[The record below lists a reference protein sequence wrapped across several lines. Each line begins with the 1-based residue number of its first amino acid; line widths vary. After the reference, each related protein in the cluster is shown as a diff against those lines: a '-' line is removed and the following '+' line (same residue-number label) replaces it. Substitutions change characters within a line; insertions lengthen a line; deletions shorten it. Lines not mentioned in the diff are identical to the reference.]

1 MISLWHHRLDP
12 ASRLVRLMLSEYG
25 VAFDLEDV
33 SPWEREPRFLE
44 VNPAATLPVLFDGDG
59 GAVVGPLAVIHHIER
74 FYAPEAV
81 AGLIPADAAG
91 QAETWR
97 LIEWVL
103 GKLNDE
109 VTRYVVE
116 EKIGKR
122 ELRSGSPEPAV
133 LRAAKH
139 NLGEHLHY
147 FAFLFATR
155 TWLVGKEM
163 TLADFALAAHFS
175 CLDYL
180 GDIDWTAAGEAKD
193 WYARLKSRPAFRP
206 LLTDRVSGMPA
217 TSTYADLDF

>member
-1 MISLWHHRLDP
+1 MI
-12 ASRLVRLMLSEYG
+12 RLMLAEYG
-25 VAFDLEDV
+25 VAFDLDEV
-33 SPWEREPRFLE
+33 SPWKREQAFLE
-44 VNPAATLPVLFDGDG
+44 VNPAATLPVLFDDE
-59 GAVVGPLAVIHHIER
+59 GAVVVGPLAAIHHIER
-74 FYAPEAV
+74 FHAPEAV
-81 AGLIPADAAG
+81 GGLVPTDPAG

-97 LIEWVL
+97 LTEWAL
-103 GKLNDE
+103 GKFNDE
-109 VTRYVVE
+109 VTRYVIE

-139 NLGEHLHY
+139 NLAEHLQY

-155 TWLVGKEM
+155 SWVAGKEL

-180 GDIDWTAAGEAKD
+180 GDIDWDAAGEAKD

-206 LLTDRVSGMPA
+206 LLVDRMHGMPA
-217 TSTYADLDF
+217 NPTYADLDF